1 MTYPRQCGDC
11 EVIYNHQS
19 SFSKHKARGTCAN
32 NALKKNVIMNI
43 QESIMTPSATQK
55 GVRGKAK
62 DKEVKESESKG
73 HNQEHADEENQ
84 EKADEEDQVVEADEE
99 IQEKA
104 QDEHYPIHKTTLIQS
119 IDKPLMV
126 HGTIEDPLFSANEIG
141 HILGLSNIH
150 MSLRNIDDK
159 DKVLCN
165 TITRGG
171 NQQKMYL
178 TKRGIT
184 ILLQKS
190 RKSNAD
196 SVAKNF
202 GLDLYKTYLPPIEVN
217 ILENLRAVFTT
228 EIIKHQ
234 YRVMGEGHSFFI
246 DIYFPRWRIAVEVD
260 EDHHRKTL
268 HALKDKERESLIIS
282 KERCTF
288 LRCSPSEEGFSIF
301 RFIGDIYSLIDTK
314 RKIPK
319 SR

>member
-1 MTYPRQCGDC
+1 MIYPRQCGDC

-43 QESIMTPSATQK
+43 EEFIMTPSATQK

-62 DKEVKESESKG
+62 DKEVNESESKG

-84 EKADEEDQVVEADEE
+84 DKAVEKDQEADEE
-99 IQEKA
+99 NQEKV
-104 QDEHYPIHKTTLIQS
+104 QDEQYPKYKTTFIQQQS
-119 IDKPLMV
+119 IDQPLNMPLMV

-141 HILGLSNIH
+141 QILGLSNIH
-150 MSLRNIDDK
+150 MSLKNIDDK

-171 NQQKMYL
+171 NQKKLYL

-196 SVAKNF
+196 LVAKNF

-217 ILENLRAVFTT
+217 ILEHLRAVFTT
-228 EIIKHQ
+228 EIIRHQ
-234 YRVMGEGHSFFI
+234 YRVTGKGHSFFI

-260 EDHHRKTL
+260 EDHHRTTP

-301 RFIGDIYSLIDTK
+301 RFIGEIYSLIDTK
-314 RKIPK
+314 RK
-319 SR
+319 